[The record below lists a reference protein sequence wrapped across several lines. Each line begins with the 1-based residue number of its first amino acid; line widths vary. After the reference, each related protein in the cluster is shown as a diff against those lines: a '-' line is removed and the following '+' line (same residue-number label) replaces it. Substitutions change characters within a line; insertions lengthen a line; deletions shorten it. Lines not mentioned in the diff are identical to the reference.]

1 MAPADNFL
9 QSVDLNLLKVF
20 KAVHAFRQTTAA
32 ANHLGLTQ
40 PAVSQSL
47 KRLRH
52 LVDDPLFVPTKSGM
66 EPTAR
71 ADELAG
77 PVSDALSTIERAFR
91 QSSVFDPAVSQQRFR
106 IGMLDYAVM
115 VLAPS
120 LAAVISDQA
129 PGVTIEI
136 SYVPHAD
143 APQLL
148 LNDELDLVTGPFAK
162 HASSLKATHL
172 FSDSFVVISRRD
184 HAALTGGVS
193 RAAFDALS
201 FADIPAT
208 YENVGKR
215 LLTHGIRPRNAMQ
228 VPTFATACFIV
239 GESDLLAIVPG
250 WIARAHQHQCGLAIH
265 DLPVDIDPMEIS
277 ALIHRR
283 NSGDAGLKWLLG
295 ALVDAASS
303 AS

>member
-1 MAPADNFL
+1 MASSDKFL
-9 QSVDLNLLKVF
+9 HSIDLNLLKVF
-20 KAVHAFRQTTAA
+20 RAVHTFRQTTAA

-40 PAVSQSL
+40 PAVSQGL

-71 ADELAG
+71 ANELAG

-91 QSSVFDPAVSQQRFR
+91 QRPDFEPANSQQRFR

-115 VLAPS
+115 VLAPN
-120 LAAVISDQA
+120 LAAVISERA

-143 APQLL
+143 ASRLL
-148 LNDELDLVTGPFAK
+148 LNDELDLVTGPFPNPS
-162 HASSLKATHL
+162 SSLKATSL
-172 FSDSFVVISRRD
+172 FSDRFVVISRRD
-184 HAALTGGVS
+184 HTALAGGIS
-193 RAAFDALS
+193 RATFNQLS
-201 FADIPAT
+201 FANIPMT
-208 YENVGKR
+208 YENVGKK
-215 LLTHGIRPRNAMQ
+215 LQTHGIQLRNAMQ

-239 GESDLLAIVPG
+239 GESDFLAIVPE
-250 WIARAHQHQCGLAIH
+250 WIAKAHQKQCRLAIH
-265 DLPVDIDPMEIS
+265 DLPVDIEPMQIS

-283 NSGDAGLKWLLG
+283 NSSDGGIKWLLG
-295 ALVDAASS
+295 ALVDAANN
-303 AS
+303 A